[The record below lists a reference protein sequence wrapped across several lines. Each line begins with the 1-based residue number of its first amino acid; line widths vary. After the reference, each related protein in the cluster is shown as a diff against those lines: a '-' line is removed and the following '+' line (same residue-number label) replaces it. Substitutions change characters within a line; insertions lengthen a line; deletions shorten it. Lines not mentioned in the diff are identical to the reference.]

1 MPGYR
6 TKSCADESAE
16 SATYI
21 SRPLFAEASVMPAIR
36 QSTRMRWRLLD
47 LQQDQQAAIRLE
59 SLYKSYGEVKAV
71 RGINL
76 TLNKGEIKGL
86 LGPNGSGKSTTMKMI
101 LGILKPDSGEVLVL
115 GEKESSASVEFK
127 KKLGYVPETPQLYE
141 FLTGI
146 EYIDFVAEM
155 YGVPP
160 SERKERI
167 SHFLEGMQLAGHENE
182 MISGYS
188 QGMKQKVAIIS
199 ALVHKPRILVLDEAL
214 NGLDPRSA
222 RVVKDLLRE
231 LASEGVSILF
241 STHVLEIAQALC
253 DRVAIMYQGSIMAEG
268 TVAELRQTAGLPGS
282 TLEEVFLKMTGT
294 DDIGEVVKELSR

>member
-1 MPGYR
+1 L
-6 TKSCADESAE
+6 ESA
-16 SATYI
+16 
-21 SRPLFAEASVMPAIR
+21 PKQQPALGL
-36 QSTRMRWRLLD
+36 QSLV
-47 LQQDQQAAIRLE
+47 
-59 SLYKSYGEVKAV
+59 KSYGDVKAV
-71 RGINL
+71 RGIDL
-76 TLNKGEIKGL
+76 TLSRGEILGL
-86 LGPNGSGKSTTMKMI
+86 LGPNGSGKSTTMKMV
-101 LGILKPDSGEVLVL
+101 LGILKPDSGEVLIF
-115 GEKESSASVEFK
+115 GEKLSGAPVELK
-127 KKLGYVPETPQLYE
+127 KRLGYVPETPQLYE

-160 SERKERI
+160 AERKERI
-167 SHFLEGMQLAGHENE
+167 SQFLVGLQLAGHENE
-182 MISGYS
+182 LISGYS

-199 ALVHKPRILVLDEAL
+199 ALVHKPRILVMDEAL

-222 RVVKDLLRE
+222 RLVKDLLRQ

-253 DRVAIMYQGSIMAEG
+253 DKAAIMYQGTILSEG
-268 TVAELRQTAGLPGS
+268 TVTELRQKAGLPGS